1 MVWERTRKR
10 DMRGK
15 IILDRRKVKVPEIT
29 ICLVD
34 LKKSKW
40 ISVNK
45 TKEKKQKKKKNLYIK
60 KKGGRQEPNQ

>member
-1 MVWERTRKR
+1 MRNR

-34 LKKSKW
+34 LKKIKW

-45 TKEKKQKKKKNLYIK
+45 TKEEK
-60 KKGGRQEPNQ
+60 EPELESVR

>member
-1 MVWERTRKR
+1 
-10 DMRGK
+10 MRGK

-34 LKKSKW
+34 LKKSKR

-45 TKEKKQKKKKNLYIK
+45 RRERARTSVCEMRVVMWYVFLKNIIRFLEIFL
-60 KKGGRQEPNQ
+60 